1 MSADLVR
8 WIALGGTIQSVGHD
22 PLDAERYFLTGQTL
36 SPEELLAPVA
46 EYAGPVDVQA
56 WASRPSHL
64 LGWDEVRDLVTHLR
78 AIADHPAPPAGIVV
92 SCGSNGL
99 EEIAYLLWL
108 LYPGPVP
115 VVVTAAM
122 RPPSAIGS
130 DALPNLLD
138 SFAVARDGSAPPP
151 VTVVSDGTVLHPA
164 EAFKAHTTGVDTFSR
179 SAPPMGIIEA
189 HRRVRI
195 TGRATPTSPLARR
208 ELPSTLPRVS
218 LLESHLDSD
227 GSSVRALAAL
237 SEGLVIAG
245 MGAGFVT
252 GAEQQALDEA
262 SEAGVVICRAART
275 PFGPVAPVD
284 GDALRANGLTP
295 QKARI
300 GLSLG
305 LALSL
310 ARPELEELL
319 DSTTRD

>member
-1 MSADLVR
+1 MNSDPVR
-8 WIALGGTIQSVGHD
+8 WLALGGTIQSVGHD
-22 PLDAERYFLTGQTL
+22 PMDTERYFLTGQTL

-46 EYAGPVDVQA
+46 EHAGCIEVQS

-64 LGWDEVRDLVTHLR
+64 LGWRELRDLVTHLR
-78 AIADHPAPPAGIVV
+78 TIASHPVPPAGVVV

-115 VVVTAAM
+115 VAVTAAM

-138 SFAVARDGSAPPP
+138 AFAVARDGSAPSP
-151 VTVVSDGTVLHPA
+151 VTVVSNGAILHPA

-179 SAPPMGIIEA
+179 SASPIGLVDG

-195 TGRATPTSPLARR
+195 TGRAARPSPLARR
-208 ELPSTLPRVS
+208 AMPATLPRVS
-218 LLESHLDSD
+218 LVHSCLGND
-227 GSSVRALAAL
+227 GSAVQALAAL
-237 SEGLVIAG
+237 SAGLVVAG

-252 GAEQQALDEA
+252 EAEQEALDEA
-262 SEAGVVICRAART
+262 SEAGVVICRATRT
-275 PFGPVAPVD
+275 PFGPVASVP
-284 GDALRANGLTP
+284 GGTLRANGLTP
-295 QKARI
+295 QKARL

-310 ARPELEELL
+310 SHTELEQLL